1 MFSIFRM
8 VTQHGLLIFLF
19 LETSYA
25 NSCPDLCKC
34 SPSDHQPLKV
44 DCSFREL
51 ETLPFLPSSSQE
63 LYLQH
68 NKLESIPAGAF
79 DNLLMLNVINL
90 SSNPWHCDCGI
101 WYLKN
106 WMEDQAEDLLSSS
119 VECFTPPSLHQKPVL
134 ALTKELTSCSS
145 QRKYCFDFLFIDA
158 FLLLLVI
165 LWFGFLTGS
174 LIVAKRITF
183 KMKVWSSSMEIPRIL
198 PSTSNPL
205 KRR

>member
-1 MFSIFRM
+1 M
-8 VTQHGLLIFLF
+8 VMQHGLLIFLF

-25 NSCPDLCKC
+25 NTCPDLCAC

-51 ETLPFLPSSSQE
+51 ETLPLLPSSTQE

-79 DNLLMLNVINL
+79 DNLLELNTINL

-106 WMEDQAEDLLSSS
+106 WMEDQAVDLLSSS
-119 VECFTPPSLHQKPVL
+119 VKCFTPPSLHQKPVSE
-134 ALTKELTSCSS
+134 LTKELPSCSTP
-145 QRKYCFDFLFIDA
+145 RKRCSDFLYTDV

-165 LWFGFLTGS
+165 LWFSFLIGS
-174 LIVAKRITF
+174 LMTAKRITF
-183 KMKVWSSSMEIPRIL
+183 KVKI
-198 PSTSNPL
+198 
-205 KRR
+205 